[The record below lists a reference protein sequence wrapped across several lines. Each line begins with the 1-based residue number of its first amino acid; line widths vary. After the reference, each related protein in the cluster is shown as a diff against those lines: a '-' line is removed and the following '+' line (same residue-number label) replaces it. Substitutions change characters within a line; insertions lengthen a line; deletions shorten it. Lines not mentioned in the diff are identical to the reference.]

1 MCKNLYYFIDFQA
14 IYYVAHFCEQVS
26 QLSCNLLCYYATCY
40 CCPSVLW
47 LYLIT
52 AVQYVLIDMWLIC
65 CVVVLL
71 SGKQQKLKE
80 LADSGRVKL
89 RMAELQSQVS
99 KLEQE
104 NRQLKQRTAKQ
115 LGTVSE
121 HGRKS
126 IIFKHVLY
134 VCTLIFAGG
143 RGVICILR
151 IFPFLRILCF

>member
-1 MCKNLYYFIDFQA
+1 
-14 IYYVAHFCEQVS
+14 
-26 QLSCNLLCYYATCY
+26 
-40 CCPSVLW
+40 
-47 LYLIT
+47 
-52 AVQYVLIDMWLIC
+52 MWLIC

-104 NRQLKQRTAKQ
+104 NRQLKQRTARQ
-115 LGTVSE
+115 LGTVGE
-121 HGRKS
+121 HGRKLV
-126 IIFKHVLY
+126 IFKHVLY

-143 RGVICILR
+143 RGVTYMYFKSICI
-151 IFPFLRILCF
+151 FADFVFLNLQLYLLAIIPYMSIDCLNFNRQNLI